1 MVHRVTTSGTA
12 SDNERQRV
20 TKNDKESLFRLFFL
34 FSNKSGT
41 QTLREPFKPWKQ
53 VSKKNY

>member
-1 MVHRVTTSGTA
+1 MVHRVTA

-34 FSNKSGT
+34 FSNKGGT
-41 QTLREPFKPWKQ
+41 QPLREPFKPWKQ

>member
-1 MVHRVTTSGTA
+1 MVHRVTA

-41 QTLREPFKPWKQ
+41 QPLREPFKPWKQ